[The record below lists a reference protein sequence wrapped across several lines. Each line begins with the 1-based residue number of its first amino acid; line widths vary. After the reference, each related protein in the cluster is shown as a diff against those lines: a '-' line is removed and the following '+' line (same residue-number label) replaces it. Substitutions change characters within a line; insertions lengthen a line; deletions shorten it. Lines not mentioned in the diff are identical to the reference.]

1 MVDEHLNWKTHIN
14 NIEKKIAKNIG
25 ILSKVAYLLP
35 ANVLKN
41 LYYTLIY
48 PYLAYC
54 NVCWAST
61 YPTSLDR
68 LFKLQK
74 RAVRVITKSSF
85 IAHTSP
91 LFQQL
96 KIFNLDQIRQYQTG
110 IFMYRANHN
119 LLPAIFQ
126 NYFINIKDIHQH
138 FTRGS
143 DALFLTV
150 VRTNYR
156 KHSIRFMGP
165 VLWNELPKP
174 IRDVSNLSSFKKG
187 LCKYLLDK

>member
-1 MVDEHLNWKTHIN
+1 MGFVEMVHSIN
-14 NIEKKIAKNIG
+14 RSCINDS
-25 ILSKVAYLLP
+25 LAYLTLFIRGGMSGYHMKERLTLVENHRTHNRLIGLLIHSFIMGTCVAPLQDTTTKRRSQPSHGRRTKLP
-35 ANVLKN
+35 K
-41 LYYTLIY
+41 
-48 PYLAYC
+48 

-74 RAVRVITKSSF
+74 KAVRVITRSSF

-96 KIFNLDQIRQYQTG
+96 RIFNLDQIRQYQTG

-126 NYFINIKDIHQH
+126 NYFINIK
-138 FTRGS
+138 
-143 DALFLTV
+143 
-150 VRTNYR
+150 
-156 KHSIRFMGP
+156 
-165 VLWNELPKP
+165 
-174 IRDVSNLSSFKKG
+174 
-187 LCKYLLDK
+187 

>member
-1 MVDEHLNWKTHIN
+1 MAFTPDG
-14 NIEKKIAKNIG
+14 IAPPG
-25 ILSKVAYLLP
+25 IPLLGCSP
-35 ANVLKN
+35 PNTMRYSTVFGGD
-41 LYYTLIY
+41 
-48 PYLAYC
+48 C

-61 YPTSLDR
+61 YPTGLDR

-74 RAVRVITKSSF
+74 KAVYVITKSSF

-126 NYFINIKDIHQH
+126 NYFINIKDIH
-138 FTRGS
+138 
-143 DALFLTV
+143 
-150 VRTNYR
+150 
-156 KHSIRFMGP
+156 
-165 VLWNELPKP
+165 
-174 IRDVSNLSSFKKG
+174 
-187 LCKYLLDK
+187 